1 MTKMPSIL
9 FNLTKNLDEMTK
21 VTFTNNLSVKL
32 ERFLI

>member
-21 VTFTNNLSVKL
+21 VTFTNSLSVKL